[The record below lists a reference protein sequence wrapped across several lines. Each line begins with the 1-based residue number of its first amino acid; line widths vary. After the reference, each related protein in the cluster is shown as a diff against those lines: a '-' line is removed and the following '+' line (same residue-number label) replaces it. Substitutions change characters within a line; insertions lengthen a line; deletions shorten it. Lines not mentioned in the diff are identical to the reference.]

1 MGYLTGFHVNIIQLM
16 GCFTAKLLSD
26 GFVYVFVEYCPYGD
40 LKNWLKKNNN
50 RYIKSGD
57 SKKSMFNELKKKY
70 TRPVTSKLDFRMT
83 KLDDSMNNSLLSSSA
98 TAADFDVNK
107 LPFNDDDLTFFC
119 YEIAKGMEFLERKK
133 FIHRDL
139 AARNILLGAHF
150 ECKISDFGLADESKL
165 DSVAFYG
172 GVNVSFFFNSTF

>member
-1 MGYLTGFHVNIIQLM
+1 MGYLSGSNVNIIQLL

-26 GFVYVFVEYCPYGD
+26 GFVYVFVEYCPHGD
-40 LKNWLKKNNN
+40 LKNWLKNNHT
-50 RYIKSGD
+50 RYVKSND
-57 SKKSMFNELKKKY
+57 SKKSMFNELRKKY
-70 TRPVTSKLDFRMT
+70 ARPVTSKLDFRLT
-83 KLDDSMNNSLLSSSA
+83 KLDESMNNSLSA
-98 TAADFDVNK
+98 ATIAAADFDVNK